1 MFDPYWLGKAAGAL
15 GLVGL
20 FLLLLVVSTQGGR
33 YADARSDPEFDNQI
47 SPRGMKCLRLGVLL
61 LVLALLLGLL
71 ALFAR

>member
-1 MFDPYWLGKAAGAL
+1 MIDPYWMGKAAGAL

-33 YADARSDPEFDNQI
+33 YAESLSDPLLNKQI

-61 LVLALLLGLL
+61 LVLALALELLSV
-71 ALFAR
+71 FAG